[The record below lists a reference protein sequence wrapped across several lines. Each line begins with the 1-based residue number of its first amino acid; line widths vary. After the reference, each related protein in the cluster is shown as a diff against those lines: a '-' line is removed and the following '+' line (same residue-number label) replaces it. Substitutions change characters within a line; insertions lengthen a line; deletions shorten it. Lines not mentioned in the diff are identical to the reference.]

1 VLGPKLGPALREVR
15 DRLQRGDF
23 EELEGGRF
31 QVNGHVLEPNEVLV
45 ERVGLEGWAVASE
58 GGMTVAIDSRLDDE
72 LLLEG
77 RLLDR
82 VHEVNV
88 LRKETG
94 LDLTD
99 RIRLW
104 VPDEDLVE
112 RYSDRLAGETL
123 AVSVER
129 GELRIE
135 KA

>member
-15 DRLQRGDF
+15 ERLQRGEF

-31 QVNGHVLEPNEVLV
+31 EVDGHVLEPNEVLV
-45 ERVGLEGWAVASE
+45 ERVGREGWAVASE
-58 GGMTVAIDSRLDDE
+58 GGVTVALDSRLDDE

-88 LRKETG
+88 LRKESG
-94 LDLTD
+94 LAITD

-104 VPDEDLVE
+104 VPDQELLD
-112 RYSDRLAGETL
+112 RYADRLAAETL
-123 AVSVER
+123 AVSVEP

-135 KA
+135 KV